1 MLDQAKK
8 ERNMSYYLYA
18 GYPDAKVIDCNHKEI
33 QHLLWGDWVHIK
45 GPQRPDGYYPVYV
58 RGENGWVHEAELQEE
73 RLLEV
78 VFVDVGQGDG
88 CLVVTPEDK
97 HIVIDAGDGDNMYRF
112 LNWRY
117 AGFKNDWTFEF
128 AIITHPDK
136 DHYNGF
142 FPLFEHENV
151 NFKTVYHNG
160 IMEEYKPKLGPV
172 KKIGKQKYLKHLV
185 ETKKAL
191 CSFLNQK
198 DRWQNKS
205 YSKLFPRLMNTALT
219 SGRVNDIR
227 MISTEHS
234 QDGYVPRYGVDKDLS
249 LQILGPVVER
259 DEDQKLLRA
268 FGYKPSSMAFD
279 AGKTKNGHS
288 VVLLLKYRDIRVLLG
303 GDLNKSAEDFLLRHY
318 SGIDARYPYSAK
330 EEDQIVSSA
339 QTVFGCDIA
348 KVCHHGSADVTDAM
362 LRSISPAAAVV
373 SSGDNESHAHP
384 SRDTG
389 RIRPLWSWPSAL
401 DFLDR
406 THALHARGR
415 G

>member
-1 MLDQAKK
+1 
-8 ERNMSYYLYA
+8 MSYYLYA
-18 GYPDAKVIDCNHKEI
+18 GYPDAKVIDSNHKQI
-33 QHLLWGDWVHIK
+33 QHLLWGDWVRIT
-45 GPQRPDGYYPVYV
+45 GPKRPDGYYPVHV
-58 RGENGWVHEAELQEE
+58 RGESGWVHEDKLQKE

-88 CLVVTPEDK
+88 CLLVTPEDK
-97 HIVIDAGDGDNMYRF
+97 HILIDAGDGDNMYRF

-142 FPLFEHENV
+142 SSLFEHKNIY
-151 NFKTVYHNG
+151 FKTVYHNG
-160 IMEEYKPKLGPV
+160 IMEEYDPGLGPV
-172 KKIGKQKYLKHLV
+172 KKIGRQQYLKHLV
-185 ETKKAL
+185 ETKTAL

-198 DRWQNKS
+198 DRWKKKRA
-205 YSKLFPRLMNTALT
+205 KLFPKLMNTALT

-227 MISTEHS
+227 MLSTEHP
-234 QDGYVPRYGVDKDLS
+234 QDGYVPCYGVGKDLS
-249 LQILGPVVER
+249 LQILGPVVEQ
-259 DEDQKLLRA
+259 DGNQKLLRA
-268 FGYKPSSMAFD
+268 FGDKPGSMALKKD
-279 AGKTKNGHS
+279 KTKNGHS

-318 SGIDARYPYSAK
+318 SGINASYPYSAE
-330 EEDQIVSSA
+330 EEDEIVSAA

-373 SSGDNESHAHP
+373 SSGDNESHA
-384 SRDTG
+384 
-389 RIRPLWSWPSAL
+389 IRVQRYWA
-401 DFLDR
+401 
-406 THALHARGR
+406 H
-415 G
+415 